1 MRLTSLILFL
11 LSSFASFAQKP
22 KPNVILIYVDDMGW
36 GELGSYGQQKIKT
49 PNLDQLAK
57 EGLRFTQFYASSPV
71 CAPSRSSLMTG
82 KHAGNSFIKG
92 NYEFGKFDDDSDEG
106 GQMPL
111 PEGTFTIGKLMQNAG
126 YATGAIGKWGLG
138 FNGTSGHPNKMG
150 FDYFYGYLDQ
160 KHAHNFYTTHLW
172 ENDKKDL
179 LQNKLIQVHTKIPVN
194 SPDSVFEQFIGK
206 EYSVTKMGDKAAAFI
221 TKHKQQPFFLYLPF
235 TGPHVSLQAPKEAV
249 AEYIDQFDDQPY
261 YGQNGYSPSKYPR
274 ATYAAMITY
283 LDQQVGRIMDQL
295 KREGLDKQT
304 IVLFTSDNGTS
315 AEGGVDPKYFNL
327 TGGLRGLKRDLYE
340 GGISV
345 PFIARWP
352 GMIKANQ
359 TSSLN
364 AVQFDLMATLA
375 ELTNTKAPANDGISF
390 LPELLGKPK
399 QQAKHPYIYFEFAE
413 KSGQVAIIMGK
424 LKAIKSNMK
433 KDKDAKWELFDLSID
448 RAEKNDIIEQHQD
461 LIPRLEAIVK
471 KEHQIATIKEWEF
484 INPKFF
490 IQK

>member
-1 MRLTSLILFL
+1 MRLSTFFLFFL
-11 LSSFASFAQKP
+11 TYFTTFAQQP

-36 GELGSYGQQKIKT
+36 GELGSYGQDKIKT

-57 EGLRFTQFYASSPV
+57 EGMRFTQFYSSSPV

-82 KHAGNSFIKG
+82 KHAGHSFIKG
-92 NYEFGKFDDDSDEG
+92 NYEYGKFDDDSEEG

-172 ENDKKDL
+172 ENDQKVL
-179 LQNKLIQVHTKIPVN
+179 LQNPLIQVHTKIPEN
-194 SPDSVFEQFIGK
+194 SPDSTFDQFIGK
-206 EYSVTKMGDKAAAFI
+206 EYSVTKMADKAAAFI
-221 TKHKQQPFFLYLPF
+221 TKHKQKPFFLYLPY
-235 TGPHVSLQAPKEAV
+235 TGPHVSLQAPKEAI
-249 AEYIDQFDDQPY
+249 AEYIGQFNDKPY
-261 YGQNGYSPSKYPR
+261 YGQNGYVPSKYPR
-274 ATYAAMITY
+274 ATYAAMISY
-283 LDQQVGRIMDQL
+283 LDKQVGKLMDQL
-295 KREGLDKQT
+295 KKEGLDKNT
-304 IVLFTSDNGTS
+304 LVLFTSDNGTS
-315 AEGGVDPKYFNL
+315 AEGGVDPSYFNL
-327 TGGLRGLKRDLYE
+327 TAGLRGLKRDLYE
-340 GGISV
+340 GGIRV

-352 GMIKANQ
+352 GKIAPNKI
-359 TSSLN
+359 SSLN

-375 ELTNTKAPANDGISF
+375 EITKTKAPKNDGISF
-390 LPELLGKPK
+390 LPELIGKSQ

-413 KSGQVAIIMGK
+413 KSGQVAVRMGN

-433 KDKDAKWELFDLSID
+433 KDKNAEWELFDLSID
-448 RAEKNDIIEQHQD
+448 REEKHNIIEKHLD
-461 LIPRLEAIVK
+461 LIPKFEAIVK